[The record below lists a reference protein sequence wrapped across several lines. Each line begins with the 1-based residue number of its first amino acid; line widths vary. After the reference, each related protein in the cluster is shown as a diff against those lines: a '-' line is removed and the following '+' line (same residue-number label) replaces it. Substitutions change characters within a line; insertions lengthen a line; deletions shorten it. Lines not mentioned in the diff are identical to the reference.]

1 MLSLVIREQRKNA
14 FPHQDNLKFS
24 KTKRRRIGKEM
35 KLIDPLNAELY
46 Q

>member
-24 KTKRRRIGKEM
+24 KTERRIGKEM